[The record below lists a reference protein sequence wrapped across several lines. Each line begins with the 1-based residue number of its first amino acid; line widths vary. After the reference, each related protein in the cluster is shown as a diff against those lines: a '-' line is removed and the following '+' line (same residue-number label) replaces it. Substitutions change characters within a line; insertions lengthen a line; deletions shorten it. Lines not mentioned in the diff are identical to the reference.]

1 MFSYE
6 EIQKFNETE
15 ILIYK
20 FIISN
25 IEKIPYM
32 TIRELASDIHIS
44 TSTLLRFCNKNGF
57 EGYSEFKK
65 AINDE
70 IHLLKTQPPLEDLQE
85 LNLFFQRT
93 NSSAFER
100 KLSSAIEIIK
110 NSDYLIFIGNGS
122 SGTLA
127 KYGARLFSN
136 MGKFSVGLEDTFY
149 PIETYSYKN
158 AVIIAL
164 SESGETNGVVDMV
177 RQFQQKKCMVLSIT
191 NAPNSTLAQISD
203 WSFSYNIKEQRVN
216 GNYNATTQ
224 VPTLFILECLARRI

>member
-164 SESGETNGVVDMV
+164 SESGETKGVVDMV

-191 NAPNSTLAQISD
+191 N
-203 WSFSYNIKEQRVN
+203 V
-216 GNYNATTQ
+216 
-224 VPTLFILECLARRI
+224 

>member
-164 SESGETNGVVDMV
+164 SESGETKGVVDMV
-177 RQFQQKKCMVLSIT
+177 RQFQQKNVWFYVLPMHQT
-191 NAPNSTLAQISD
+191 AL
-203 WSFSYNIKEQRVN
+203 
-216 GNYNATTQ
+216 
-224 VPTLFILECLARRI
+224 

>member
-1 MFSYE
+1 M
-6 EIQKFNETE
+6 
-15 ILIYK
+15 
-20 FIISN
+20 
-25 IEKIPYM
+25 
-32 TIRELASDIHIS
+32 
-44 TSTLLRFCNKNGF
+44 RFCNKNGF

-136 MGKFSVGLEDTFY
+136 RGKFSVGLEDTFY

-164 SESGETNGVVDMV
+164 SESGETKGVVDMV
-177 RQFQQKKCMVLSIT
+177 RQFQQKKMYGFKYYQCTKQHVS
-191 NAPNSTLAQISD
+191 PNIRLE
-203 WSFSYNIKEQRVN
+203 F
-216 GNYNATTQ
+216 
-224 VPTLFILECLARRI
+224 FI

>member
-122 SGTLA
+122 SGT
-127 KYGARLFSN
+127 
-136 MGKFSVGLEDTFY
+136 
-149 PIETYSYKN
+149 
-158 AVIIAL
+158 
-164 SESGETNGVVDMV
+164 
-177 RQFQQKKCMVLSIT
+177 
-191 NAPNSTLAQISD
+191 
-203 WSFSYNIKEQRVN
+203 
-216 GNYNATTQ
+216 
-224 VPTLFILECLARRI
+224 

>member
-20 FIISN
+20 YIIAN

-32 TIRELASDIHIS
+32 TIRELANDIHIS
-44 TSTLLRFCNKNGF
+44 TSTLLRFCNKNGYD
-57 EGYSEFKK
+57 GYSEFKK
-65 AINDE
+65 AINAE
-70 IHLLKTQPPLEDLQE
+70 IHVLKMQPPLEDLQE

-100 KLSSAIEIIK
+100 KILFAVKIIRD
-110 NSDYLIFIGNGS
+110 SDYLIFIGNGS

-158 AVIIAL
+158 TVIIAL
-164 SESGETNGVVDMV
+164 SESGETKELIDMV

-191 NAPNSTLAQISD
+191 NAPSSTLAKISD

-216 GNYNATTQ
+216 GDYNATTQ
-224 VPTLFILECLARRI
+224 VPALFILEALARRI

>member
-1 MFSYE
+1 M
-6 EIQKFNETE
+6 
-15 ILIYK
+15 
-20 FIISN
+20 
-25 IEKIPYM
+25 
-32 TIRELASDIHIS
+32 HIS

-85 LNLFFQRT
+85 LILFFQRT

-136 MGKFSVGLEDTFY
+136 RGKFSVGLEDTFY

-164 SESGETNGVVDMV
+164 SESGETKGVVDMV

-203 WSFSYNIKEQRVN
+203 WSFSYNIDV
-216 GNYNATTQ
+216 
-224 VPTLFILECLARRI
+224 